1 MYSDQTDT
9 SNYPESDY
17 SFFSQ
22 SSMISDFGDAPLSS
36 TRRSSFFRMSD
47 IVGRPGCRGMPY
59 NRVSD
64 MEAKRHRW
72 NYSTSHWSS
81 DGPSILSSTRMSAA
95 GPAAAMQVLREHD
108 SCANDDVP
116 TTKTNEPAAKSDGK
130 ISPSRRD
137 TLPAFSLRR
146 ASRKSVS
153 FGDVDEYFPVF
164 SPESPKEQPAVD
176 ISQLPFNL
184 SEYSD
189 FLDSDRLA
197 TVLHK
202 QGIDVTSPDHVYVFC
217 RENSTSTDEDIEKTI
232 ISQYASETS
241 DEKEDEDVK
250 EAGMNVHK
258 RPTCS
263 RVGSSS
269 SGTGSSHYSSCDSD
283 HYTSALDASLHPRHL
298 LLPVEEEVPFRA
310 ESDKNFKISSDFVL
324 GDENVSPVQTEP
336 QIGAEPEAEQHSPG
350 GPDTQ
355 VFSEVNRPNNEEFE
369 ACNEPVGETAT
380 NGGVGQKMDHAT
392 EALKDDFDLTFTP
405 SPFVTGRTRSR
416 LSRCSLRTSRTP
428 ESLHLTSSLFEETLP
443 TPVRIRRQTPRS
455 QSTADFYSSPRAPCY
470 TPFHSGSDT
479 GGDSLPATCQDTQ
492 CSTLKAG
499 SSVSNSQA
507 DTLILP
513 RSIIES
519 AAESQTLSDTVIL
532 EENQD
537 SSVNAYERNL
547 AEVILA
553 MQGSGLAEDR
563 DFLTDDLT
571 SADEATSK
579 KNVNDDRGVGKV
591 DRLTKEDAWISEGFS
606 SQPDSVHSSSSS
618 SCFSPRG
625 PSEDS
630 DPPCTPGTGCTPRYS
645 MSRLSSC
652 RRPQHLAN
660 LSYTPG
666 GRPLILD
673 LEEPVVYL
681 YTDVEQGH
689 ALIETHV
696 PPTANTSLSSS
707 MSTSCS
713 EETIVYDWRS
723 MQTNVVENSGKEN
736 QRPPVVQQK
745 KETDAGKF
753 PETEGMTDREL
764 RLRLV
769 ELGESP
775 GPISSRTRPT
785 YMRKLCRLLQ
795 ESNSQSPHQRKQLDQ
810 SQTGNACALDCFL
823 SNLNCSW

>member
-9 SNYPESDY
+9 SSYPESDY
-17 SFFSQ
+17 SFFSR
-22 SSMISDFGDAPLSS
+22 SSMISDFGEAPLSS

-47 IVGRPGCRGMPY
+47 INGWPGCRRISY
-59 NRVSD
+59 NRDSD
-64 MEAKRHRW
+64 MKAKRHRW

-95 GPAAAMQVLREHD
+95 GPAAAMQVLKERE
-108 SCANDDVP
+108 SCAYDDVL
-116 TTKTNEPAAKSDGK
+116 TTKTNEPPARSGGK

-146 ASRKSVS
+146 ASRKSVT

-176 ISQLPFNL
+176 ISELPFNI

-217 RENSTSTDEDIEKTI
+217 RESSTSTDDDIDKTI
-232 ISQYASETS
+232 ISQYALETS

-250 EAGMNVHK
+250 EAGLNVRK
-258 RPTCS
+258 QPTCS

-269 SGTGSSHYSSCDSD
+269 SGTGSSRYSSCDSD
-283 HYTSALDASLHPRHL
+283 HYTSALDASVHARHL
-298 LLPVEEEVPFRA
+298 LLPVVEEVPFGA
-310 ESDKNFKISSDFVL
+310 ESDKGFKIASDFIS

-336 QIGAEPEAEQHSPG
+336 QIGSEPETEQSSPDRI
-350 GPDTQ
+350 DTQ
-355 VFSEVNRPNNEEFE
+355 MFSKVNHPNEELKS
-369 ACNEPVGETAT
+369 CNEPVGET
-380 NGGVGQKMDHAT
+380 NGGVDQQMDCAT
-392 EALKDDFDLTFTP
+392 EALKDNFYLTFTP

-443 TPVRIRRQTPRS
+443 TPVRIRRQTPRP
-455 QSTADFYSSPRAPCY
+455 QSTSDFYSSPRVTCY
-470 TPFHSGSDT
+470 TPFHSGSGT
-479 GGDSLPATCQDTQ
+479 GGDSLPANCQDTQ
-492 CSTLKAG
+492 SSTLQAS

-513 RSIIES
+513 RTINES

-532 EENQD
+532 EKNQD

-547 AEVILA
+547 AEIIQA

-579 KNVNDDRGVGKV
+579 KSVNDDRGMDEV
-591 DRLTKEDAWISEGFS
+591 DTVTKEDAWIPEGFS

-618 SCFSPRG
+618 SCLSPRG
-625 PSEDS
+625 PGEDS
-630 DPPCTPGTGCTPRYS
+630 DPACTPGTGCTPRYS

-652 RRPQHLAN
+652 RRPQHLAS

-673 LEEPVVYL
+673 LDEPVVYL
-681 YTDVEQGH
+681 YTDTEQGH
-689 ALIETHV
+689 TLIETHV

-707 MSTSCS
+707 MSTSSS

-723 MQTNVVENSGKEN
+723 MQTNMMEKSGKEN
-736 QRPPVVQQK
+736 QRPPVVHQK
-745 KETDAGKF
+745 KESEAGKF
-753 PETEGMTDREL
+753 PDTEGMTDREL
-764 RLRLV
+764 RKRLV

-795 ESNSQSPHQRKQLDQ
+795 ESNSQSPHPRKQLDQ
-810 SQTGNACALDCFL
+810 SQTGNTCTLCF
-823 SNLNCSW
+823 

>member
-1 MYSDQTDT
+1 MNNCIKTIFLFFSSIAVYSDQTDT
-9 SNYPESDY
+9 SSYPESDY

-22 SSMISDFGDAPLSS
+22 SSMISDFEEAPLSS

-47 IVGRPGCRGMPY
+47 VNGRPGCGGMSY
-59 NRVSD
+59 HRVSD
-64 MEAKRHRW
+64 MEARRHRW
-72 NYSTSHWSS
+72 NYPTSHWSS
-81 DGPSILSSTRMSAA
+81 DIPSILSSTRVSAA
-95 GPAAAMQVLREHD
+95 GPAAAMRVLREHD
-108 SCANDDVP
+108 SCALDVP
-116 TTKTNEPAAKSDGK
+116 TTKTNEPAARSDGK

-137 TLPAFSLRR
+137 TLPAFSLRQ

-153 FGDVDEYFPVF
+153 FRDVDEYFPVF
-164 SPESPKEQPAVD
+164 SPESEEQPAVD
-176 ISQLPFNL
+176 ISQSPFNL

-217 RENSTSTDEDIEKTI
+217 RESSTSTEEDNEKTI
-232 ISQYASETS
+232 ISQYALETS

-250 EAGMNVHK
+250 EAALNVHK
-258 RPTCS
+258 QPTCS
-263 RVGSSS
+263 RVGGSS

-283 HYTSALDASLHPRHL
+283 HYTSALDASLHPTL
-298 LLPVEEEVPFRA
+298 LLPVVEEVPFRA
-310 ESDKNFKISSDFVL
+310 ESDKNVKVSPDFVS
-324 GDENVSPVQTEP
+324 GRENEP
-336 QIGAEPEAEQHSPG
+336 DTDQNSPG

-355 VFSEVNRPNNEEFE
+355 VFSQVNHPNNEEFE

-380 NGGVGQKMDHAT
+380 NGGVDQQTDRAT
-392 EALKDDFDLTFTP
+392 EALKDNFDLTFTP

-416 LSRCSLRTSRTP
+416 LSRCSLRASRTP
-428 ESLHLTSSLFEETLP
+428 ESLHLTSSLFDESLP
-443 TPVRIRRQTPRS
+443 TPVRIHRQTPRS
-455 QSTADFYSSPRAPCY
+455 QSTADFYSSPRAHCY
-470 TPFHSGSDT
+470 TPFHSGSDA
-479 GGDSLPATCQDTQ
+479 GGGSLPANCQDSQ
-492 CSTLKAG
+492 GSTLKAG
-499 SSVSNSQA
+499 SCVSNSQA

-513 RSIIES
+513 RSVNES
-519 AAESQTLSDTVIL
+519 AAESLTLSDTVML
-532 EENQD
+532 EKNQD

-553 MQGSGLAEDR
+553 MRGSGLAEDK

-579 KNVNDDRGVGKV
+579 KNVNDDRVVGKV
-591 DRLTKEDAWISEGFS
+591 DSLTKEDAWISEGFS

-618 SCFSPRG
+618 GCFSPRG

-673 LEEPVVYL
+673 LDEPVVYL
-681 YTDVEQGH
+681 YTDTEQGH
-689 ALIETHV
+689 TLIETHV

-707 MSTSCS
+707 MSTSSS

-723 MQTNVVENSGKEN
+723 MQTDVVETSGKEN
-736 QRPPVVQQK
+736 QRPPAMQQK
-745 KETDAGKF
+745 KETDAEKF

-785 YMRKLCRLLQ
+785 YMRKLFRLLQ
-795 ESNSQSPHQRKQLDQ
+795 DSNSQSPHQRKQPDQ
-810 SQTGNACALDCFL
+810 SQTGDACCFIEL
-823 SNLNCSW
+823 EL